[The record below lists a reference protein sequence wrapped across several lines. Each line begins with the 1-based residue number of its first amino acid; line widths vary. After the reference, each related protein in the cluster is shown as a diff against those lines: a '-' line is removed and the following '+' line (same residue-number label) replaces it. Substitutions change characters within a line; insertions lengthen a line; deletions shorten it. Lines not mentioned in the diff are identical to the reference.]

1 MPLLI
6 QWVNSGTKI
15 WSTKWGAYNGIAAP
29 GFQHDVVNHLYKFV
43 SPNTGVTTN
52 DVEVMWQR
60 ARRKFKSMFITTNCD
75 MISDY
80 LAEFMWNQRFK
91 EYSYFILE
99 LKLPNSTLHE
109 LHGKNMAFFKS
120 TDLSRKTA
128 FLKATND
135 QFQIVDV

>member
-1 MPLLI
+1 
-6 QWVNSGTKI
+6 
-15 WSTKWGAYNGIAAP
+15 
-29 GFQHDVVNHLYKFV
+29 
-43 SPNTGVTTN
+43 
-52 DVEVMWQR
+52 
-60 ARRKFKSMFITTNCD
+60 

-135 QFQIVDV
+135 